1 VQAEV
6 QHQYADYPA
15 RYLTPAADSGA
26 SYGKPTARYTL
37 AFYTSDQP
45 GRYRVVVE
53 GLSPSGLTGS
63 TSLTLEVK
71 AAL

>member
-6 QHQYADYPA
+6 QHQYADYSA

-37 AFYTSDQP
+37 AFYTSDQL
-45 GRYRVVVE
+45 GRYRVVQ

>member
-37 AFYTSDQP
+37 AFYTSDQL
-45 GRYRVVVE
+45 GRYRVVQS
-53 GLSPSGLTGS
+53 LSPSGLTGS